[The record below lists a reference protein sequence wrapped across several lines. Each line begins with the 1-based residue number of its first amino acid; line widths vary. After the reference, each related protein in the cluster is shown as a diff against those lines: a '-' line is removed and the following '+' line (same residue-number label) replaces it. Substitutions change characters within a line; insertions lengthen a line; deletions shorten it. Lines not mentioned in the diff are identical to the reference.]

1 MAGTDKDVRALVREV
16 EGAGWTVAQ
25 EGTKL
30 RITGPNGE
38 GPVFIP
44 GRAIGHGLANYRA
57 ELRRAGCPLPSSS
70 GRAAPAADDTVTPPP
85 SDSFDPVAAVNGLCA
100 WVADQVGREDAT
112 EWRGI
117 AESLEADL
125 ERERERVQ
133 AADLGLPR
141 GRAGKAE
148 HQVHLTPTRKAEE
161 PLLSVSSGRVTAEVE
176 YRVVGKPDDEHP
188 ELLEVPEFDKLL
200 APDDEAPLAVTHVNP
215 RYLLRVA
222 QVQHPPMLGG
232 PPVSVEMR
240 GYRKP
245 VIFRWPNHTEA
256 VAIVMPVRTQV
267 DE

>member
-1 MAGTDKDVRALVREV
+1 MTATVNAGEFRRLLGNALLFAAADSELPAISGVRLTVADGQLTARATDRYTAYREDVKADTKGSSDLFLARADVRHVMQA
-16 EGAGWTVAQ
+16 
-25 EGTKL
+25 
-30 RITGPNGE
+30 
-38 GPVFIP
+38 
-44 GRAIGHGLANYRA
+44 
-57 ELRRAGCPLPSSS
+57 
-70 GRAAPAADDTVTPPP
+70 VT
-85 SDSFDPVAAVNGLCA
+85 
-100 WVADQVGREDAT
+100 
-112 EWRGI
+112 
-117 AESLEADL
+117 
-125 ERERERVQ
+125 
-133 AADLGLPR
+133 LGLPR

-222 QVQHPPMLGG
+222 QVQHPPTLGG